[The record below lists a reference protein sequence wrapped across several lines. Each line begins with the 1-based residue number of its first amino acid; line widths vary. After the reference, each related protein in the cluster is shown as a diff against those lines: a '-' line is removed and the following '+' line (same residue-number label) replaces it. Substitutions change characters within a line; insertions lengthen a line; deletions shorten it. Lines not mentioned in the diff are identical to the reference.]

1 LSLPT
6 RIRRAP
12 ALLVFLASALLVS
25 LLLQSASFSRVAGA
39 DAIDDK
45 RAEADRLTNELS
57 AQAQRV
63 IDADRATRAAEAG
76 MADAQESLRQAENGV
91 RVATQHQDEARARL
105 AGQAVDAYTHGGS
118 ISVLGKRLRA
128 NSDLV
133 VYDTYLS
140 LVAGMDRSAV
150 EGLRATRQDLGARKA
165 LLATTVA
172 RAKDEAARIASEKST
187 LLAAED
193 TQKANL
199 SKVNGEVASLVAA
212 EQARRLAQ
220 AAAARPV
227 PVPTLA
233 IAAAGGPQPAAA
245 AGPSAAASP
254 APPPASAPAP
264 SSNGDAWACIRQLES
279 GNNYSDPGGGAYQF
293 VDSTWQSLGYSGAAE
308 DYPPDVQDAG
318 ARELQAREGWAPW
331 PNTAR
336 MCGLL

>member
-1 LSLPT
+1 MFFQPRT
-6 RIRRAP
+6 WRAP
-12 ALLVFLASALLVS
+12 ALLVFLTAAVLASV
-25 LLLQSASFSRVAGA
+25 LLQSASFSRVAGA
-39 DAIDDK
+39 DAIADK

-91 RVATQHQDEARARL
+91 RVATQHQDEARSRL

-128 NSDLV
+128 SSDLV

-150 EGLRATRQDLGARKA
+150 EGLRATRQDLSARKA

-172 RAKDEAARIASEKST
+172 RAKDEAARIASEKMA
-187 LLAAED
+187 LQAAED

-199 SKVNGEVASLVAA
+199 NKVNGEVTTLVAA

-220 AAAARPV
+220 AAAARR
-227 PVPTLA
+227 VPTLA
-233 IAAAGGPQPAAA
+233 IAAT
-245 AGPSAAASP
+245 AGPRPTSATGPASAAPS
-254 APPPASAPAP
+254 PASAPP
-264 SSNGDAWACIRQLES
+264 SSSNGDAWACIRQLES

-293 VDSTWQSLGYSGAAE
+293 EDSTWQSLGYSGAAE
-308 DYPPDVQDAG
+308 DYPPDVQDAA
-318 ARELQAREGWAPW
+318 ARELQAREGWGPW